1 MTTINLHHDDII
13 LVPFPLSAP
22 SPTKRRPAVVV
33 SSDHYNSST
42 GEVIMAP
49 ITSRGRALPRVGD
62 YTLLD
67 WQEEGLHATATIDES
82 VAAVELEMGP
92 QRRSMEQ
99 PAFVEM
105 VRGLR
110 DRISSGD

>member
-1 MTTINLHHDDII
+1 MTTINLHRDDII

-42 GEVIMAP
+42 GEVIIAP

-62 YTLLD
+62 YSLLD
-67 WQEEGLHATATIDES
+67 WQEEGLHATATIRARFVTIRSSHVFKTLGKLSRRDS
-82 VAAVELEMGP
+82 QGLGQWIRRVLEL
-92 QRRSMEQ
+92 
-99 PAFVEM
+99 
-105 VRGLR
+105 
-110 DRISSGD
+110 